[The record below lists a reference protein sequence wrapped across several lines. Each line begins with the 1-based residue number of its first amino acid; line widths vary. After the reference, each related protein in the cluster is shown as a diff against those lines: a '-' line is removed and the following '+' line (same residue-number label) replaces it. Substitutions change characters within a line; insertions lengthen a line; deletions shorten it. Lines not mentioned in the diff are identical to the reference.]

1 MRCPWCGHGE
11 DKVVDSRPAEAD
23 EAIRRRRECLSC
35 GRRYTTFERIERL
48 GLMVA
53 KRDGEREPYD
63 RDKLLVGVRK
73 AFGNREVAEA
83 DLRRFADRV
92 ESRLRRRGPEV
103 TSRQVG
109 VEVLRGLAKLDK
121 VAYLRFASV
130 YKDFQDIGDFEREL
144 DLLLEKKSPAK
155 TRPR

>member
-11 DKVVDSRPAEAD
+11 DKVVDSRPAEQD

-144 DLLLEKKSPAK
+144 DLLLEKKTPAK
-155 TRPR
+155 TRAR

>member
-11 DKVVDSRPAEAD
+11 DKVVDSRPAEQD

-63 RDKLLVGVRK
+63 RDKLLVGVR
-73 AFGNREVAEA
+73 
-83 DLRRFADRV
+83 
-92 ESRLRRRGPEV
+92 
-103 TSRQVG
+103 
-109 VEVLRGLAKLDK
+109 
-121 VAYLRFASV
+121 
-130 YKDFQDIGDFEREL
+130 
-144 DLLLEKKSPAK
+144 
-155 TRPR
+155 